1 MDNDSQYLRFFLT
14 APHECHYIEGN
25 EATSLFADPLSPK
38 NKLLYS
44 SLVANG
50 FRRSGEHLYRPHCA
64 NCQECIPARIPVETF
79 SPRRHQ
85 KRAFKLNKD
94 LSTTFTV
101 AEFNTEHFELYRK
114 YISTRHQDSDMNN
127 PTEDSYQ
134 NFLWCKWSETRLVE
148 YRLNEKLLAVAV
160 IDELLDGCSAV
171 YTFFDTDYATRS
183 LGKYVILSLIKLTK
197 ELGLSYLYLGYW
209 ITGCQKMS
217 YKTEYQ
223 PLECFLGNQWKCLE
237 PLSSQNFAVQS

>member
-237 PLSSQNFAVQS
+237 PQSSQNFAVQS

>member
-1 MDNDSQYLRFFLT
+1 
-14 APHECHYIEGN
+14 
-25 EATSLFADPLSPK
+25 
-38 NKLLYS
+38 
-44 SLVANG
+44 
-50 FRRSGEHLYRPHCA
+50 
-64 NCQECIPARIPVETF
+64 
-79 SPRRHQ
+79 
-85 KRAFKLNKD
+85 
-94 LSTTFTV
+94 
-101 AEFNTEHFELYRK
+101 
-114 YISTRHQDSDMNN
+114 MNN